1 MFHFEKYAPLPMN
14 AANVS
19 LFMSSTAANDS
30 AVGPIA
36 YNEAHLQIAFN
47 AILDFTF
54 YRLDHVVLHV
64 QTVG

>member
-1 MFHFEKYAPLPMN
+1 MN

-54 YRLDHVVLHV
+54 YRMDHVVLHV